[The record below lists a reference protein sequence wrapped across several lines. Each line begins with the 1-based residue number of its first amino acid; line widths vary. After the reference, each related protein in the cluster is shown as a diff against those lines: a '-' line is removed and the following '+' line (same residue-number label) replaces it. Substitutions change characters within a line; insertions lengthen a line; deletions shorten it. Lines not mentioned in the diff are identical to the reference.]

1 MLFYFGH
8 RISFN
13 LPDRDEPRVGL
24 ATPRL
29 SSTHRRWGSK
39 VVPGDCIA
47 KSSRFPSCDVTGL
60 EKIRCYS
67 TSTTAA
73 TCRITQVAASMSAP
87 TTDVLEP
94 LSRRRV
100 LNLGFSRALASYS
113 TPLFD
118 SACRTYFQASFQ
130 LPKTTVATAHHLTN
144 SAWCTSHIQISGL
157 ERPHLSQSYGK
168 ITIWT
173 CPQIAQRTFIART
186 TVLKTE

>member
-8 RISFN
+8 RISFY

-39 VVPGDCIA
+39 IVFDDCIG

-60 EKIRCYS
+60 EKIRCCS
-67 TSTTAA
+67 TSTTA
-73 TCRITQVAASMSAP
+73 TPCWITEIAASMSAP
-87 TTDVLEP
+87 DTDVLEAFS
-94 LSRRRV
+94 LRRF
-100 LNLGFSRALASYS
+100 LNLGFSTALASHT

-118 SACRTYFQASFQ
+118 SARRTYFQAMFQ
-130 LPKTTVATAHHLTN
+130 LPETTVATAHHATN
-144 SAWCTSHIQISGL
+144 SAWCTSHIQTSGL
-157 ERPHLSQSYGK
+157 ERPHFSQSYGRM
-168 ITIWT
+168 II
-173 CPQIAQRTFIART
+173 CSYPQIAQRTIISRT

>member
-39 VVPGDCIA
+39 VVVNDCVV

-60 EKIRCYS
+60 EKIRCCS
-67 TSTTAA
+67 TSTAAA
-73 TCRITQVAASMSAP
+73 TCGVTQIATAMSAP
-87 TTDVLEP
+87 TTDVLKP
-94 LSRRRV
+94 LSMRR
-100 LNLGFSRALASYS
+100 LPDLGFRAALTSHT

-118 SACRTYFQASFQ
+118 SATRTNFQAIFQ
-130 LPKTTVATAHHLTN
+130 LPKTAGAPAHHATN
-144 SAWCTSHIQISGL
+144 SAWCTSHIQTSGF
-157 ERPHLSQSYGK
+157 ERPHLTQSYGR
-168 ITIWT
+168 ITN
-173 CPQIAQRTFIART
+173 CSYPQTAQRTIISRT
-186 TVLKTE
+186 TFLKTE